1 MKCIKCGN
9 DIPTTSKSNKY
20 CSYRC
25 SVLYLK
31 SQYKKRNKEKVNEY
45 NRKYRKLGYH
55 CKTGTKIVKS
65 LKEIRGECLKCGST
79 ENLEVHHVKPLI
91 LGGDNKM
98 GNVIVL
104 CKKHHHEFEQL
115 TKEFFK

>member
-1 MKCIKCGN
+1 MKCGN
-9 DIPTTSKSNKY
+9 EIPTTSKSNKY

-31 SQYKKRNKEKVNEY
+31 SQYKKRNKERINAY
-45 NRKYRKLGYH
+45 NKGYRKRGYIKGAGS
-55 CKTGTKIVKS
+55 KTVRE
-65 LKEIRGECLKCGST
+65 LKEVSNKCLKCGTT
-79 ENLEVHHVKPLI
+79 ENLEAHHVRPTI
-91 LGGDNKM
+91 LGGKNEI
-98 GNVIVL
+98 GNVIIL